1 MGVSSVTYSNPYA
14 WGLPVH
20 GARVHPDRVIVPQP
34 KPFDAA
40 PGVVPY
46 HRYLQAQNQ
55 IAQIQADALNTAC
68 PIKRGCDCV
77 ELSDHAQSMAR
88 LLPKLGE
95 VLPVTPMAQQVTQ
108 IVTTQQQVVPATGQV
123 LDQFA

>member
-1 MGVSSVTYSNPYA
+1 M
-14 WGLPVH
+14 H
-20 GARVHPDRVIVPQP
+20 GARVHPDRVIVPHP

-40 PGVVPY
+40 PGVVPF

-55 IAQIQADALNTAC
+55 IAQCQADALNTAC
-68 PIKRGCDCV
+68 PIKRGCDGV
-77 ELSDHAQSMAR
+77 ELSDQARSMAR

-95 VLPVTPMAQQVTQ
+95 VLPVTPTARHHTQ
-108 IVTTQQQVVPATGQV
+108 IVTTQQQIVPATGRV

>member
-1 MGVSSVTYSNPYA
+1 MGVSSVTYSNPSA

-46 HRYLQAQNQ
+46 HRYLHAQNQ
-55 IAQIQADALNTAC
+55 IAQIESDMQP
-68 PIKRGCDCV
+68 PIRPVERGCDCA
-77 ELSDHAQSMAR
+77 ELSDQARSMAR

-95 VLPVTPMAQQVTQ
+95 VLPVTPVAQQVTQ
-108 IVTTQQQVVPATGQV
+108 IVTTQQQIVPATGRV